1 MNKKTLKALYFGL
14 IILFISAGI
23 IILVE
28 KNAQTQDKSG
38 ASITPTSKDA
48 SEIDTSNW
56 QTYVNERW
64 GYSFKYPKN
73 WYLEE
78 PTIAI
83 TNVRS
88 WQRKSSE
95 YSDSERDITIIVYP
109 NTSDPREIVRQDEGE
124 QKSEITVGGEKGFE
138 YHEYAY
144 PGSPYIYRVIFIPKN
159 GSLYRMRIYQQN
171 PEMIIFNQI
180 LKTFIFTNS

>member
-1 MNKKTLKALYFGL
+1 MNKKILKAVYFGL

-23 IILVE
+23 IILVK

-48 SEIDTSNW
+48 SEINTSNW
-56 QTYVNERW
+56 QTYINERW
-64 GYSFKYPKN
+64 GYGFKYPKN

-78 PTIAI
+78 STIAI
-83 TNVRS
+83 INVRP
-88 WQRKSSE
+88 WQRKSGE
-95 YSDSERDITIIVYP
+95 YSDPKKDVMITVYP

-124 QKSEITVGGEKGFE
+124 QKGEIIVGGEKGFE

-144 PGSPYIYRVIFIPKN
+144 LGSPHIYRCIYIPKN
-159 GSLYRMRIYQQN
+159 GSLYKIEIYQQN
-171 PEMIIFNQI
+171 PEMIILNQI
-180 LKTFIFTNS
+180 LKTFTFTK